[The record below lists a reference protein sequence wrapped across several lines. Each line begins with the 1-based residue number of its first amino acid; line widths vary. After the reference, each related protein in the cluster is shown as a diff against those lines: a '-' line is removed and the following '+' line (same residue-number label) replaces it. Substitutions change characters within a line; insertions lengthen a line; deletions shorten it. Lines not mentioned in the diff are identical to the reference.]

1 MDIDN
6 KLWQFSVAF
15 YAQPGV
21 AEKLLTLQNEHAV
34 SVNQV
39 LFGFWLASENQ
50 ALTGLPAETDKSAQW
65 QKQVVAPLRQIR
77 FWLKQQRTDEQLKI
91 ATVDCYRQLLEAEL
105 ATEQVELAFL
115 FSNSAYYSEVVASGN
130 AVRSLALQNINF
142 YIESRAQSPADCQ
155 SSDAHRDSLLQ
166 ALLDKYCLMHPKVED

>member
-50 ALTGLPAETDKSAQW
+50 ALTGLPAETDKAAKWHQ
-65 QKQVVAPLRQIR
+65 QVVAPLRQIR

-115 FSNSAYYSEVVASGN
+115 FSNSIYYSAAAGPGN
-130 AVRSLALQNINF
+130 ALRSLALQNINF
-142 YIESRAQSPADCQ
+142 CIENRAQSTADYQ
-155 SSDAHRDSLLQ
+155 SNDAHRNTLVQ
-166 ALLDKYCLMHPKVED
+166 TLLDKYCLMHPKVEE